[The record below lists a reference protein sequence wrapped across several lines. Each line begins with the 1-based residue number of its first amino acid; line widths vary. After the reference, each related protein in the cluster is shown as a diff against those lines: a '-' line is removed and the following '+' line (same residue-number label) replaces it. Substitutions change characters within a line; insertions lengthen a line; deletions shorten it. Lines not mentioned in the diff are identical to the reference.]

1 MAAIQPKTPSSF
13 PVSSRGYPRAHL
25 PAPRLYSPR
34 LGKWAARARMR
45 ARHMCGPGTATGKR
59 RGTSAQPCHPRPKH
73 SDPSV
78 RAAEAALPAA
88 IISPRKVCNGSKC
101 VTAVSVSRQT
111 VCHGGLNVRRS
122 CLGGSCVTAVTVT
135 AAGVSRRRACCGG
148 EVPGRAGGGECV
160 TAASASRRLESH
172 GGDCVRAASESG
184 RRVHYSACQRPC
196 RCWPVTTAV

>member
-25 PAPRLYSPR
+25 PAPRLYSAR

-88 IISPRKVCNGSKC
+88 IISPRKVCNGSQC
-101 VTAVSVSRQT
+101 VTADSVSRQS
-111 VCHGGLNVRRS
+111 VCHGGLNV
-122 CLGGSCVTAVTVT
+122 TAV
-135 AAGVSRRRACCGG
+135 VSRRLVCHGSDCHGCWCIATASVLRRRGSR
-148 EVPGRAGGGECV
+148 PGR
-160 TAASASRRLESH
+160 R
-172 GGDCVRAASESG
+172 
-184 RRVHYSACQRPC
+184 RRVCHSS
-196 RCWPVTTAV
+196 